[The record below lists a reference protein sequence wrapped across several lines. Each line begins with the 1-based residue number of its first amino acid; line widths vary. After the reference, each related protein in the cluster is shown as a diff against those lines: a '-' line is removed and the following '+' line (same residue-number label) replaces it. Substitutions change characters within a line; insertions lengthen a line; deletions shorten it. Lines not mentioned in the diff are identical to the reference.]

1 MVQNIGLI
9 DAAIVVGYMVA
20 CLMAGI
26 IKAGQIKS
34 IKDYAVG
41 DRNFSTLV
49 LVSTLFATFVSA
61 SRIGEVSAIYTYGV
75 IFAVPFF
82 FMPLNWLLVKYIYAR
97 NIWRFKGCISM
108 SEIMQKLYGDWGRY
122 VTNIAALV
130 NGIGILTIQA
140 VAWGY

>member
-1 MVQNIGLI
+1 MVQNIGLV

-20 CLMAGI
+20 CLMAGV
-26 IKAGQIKS
+26 IKARQIKS

-82 FMPLNWLLVKYIYAR
+82 FMPLNWLLVTYIYDR
-97 NIWRFKGCISM
+97 NIWNTTYNLIQIKTVYFSS
-108 SEIMQKLYGDWGRY
+108 SEAGVLGFVPLRMI
-122 VTNIAALV
+122 NE
-130 NGIGILTIQA
+130 
-140 VAWGY
+140 